1 MIKRGVYLLVGV
13 AMLLAACQP
22 SRPSQVSSFAATGAP
37 PTQAAPLG
45 STPRLTA
52 ALRLTATPSGSPVPP
67 GCTVVSR
74 NPAPGPTQES
84 RFPAVN
90 AKDWQIGP
98 EDARVTIVEYS
109 DFMCPGCAG
118 LEPVMALLEQNFPA
132 DLRVVYRHFPLT
144 SIHDKAAL
152 SAQAA
157 EAAGLQGKFWE
168 MHDQLFSRQKEWE
181 QMDPQ
186 QFETW
191 LAERAGELKLD
202 VERFKSDLNSP
213 ALVKQAQDAWDQ
225 GVASGMPGTPFL
237 LVDGEIYSGP
247 LSYANLE
254 AIIQLKLLA
263 DKQFDTCP
271 PMQIDSS
278 KQYQA
283 TIKTEKGD
291 IVLELLAEDAP
302 MAVNNFIFLA
312 QHGWFDGTTF
322 HRVVPG
328 FVAQAGDP
336 TGTSFGSPGYAFDN
350 EIVPGLKFDKPGM
363 VGMAN
368 AGPGTNGSQFFITMA
383 PTPDLDGKYT
393 IFGRVIAGMDV
404 VEKLKERNPSQSL
417 VAETG
422 DKIFSVVI
430 TEK

>member
-1 MIKRGVYLLVGV
+1 
-13 AMLLAACQP
+13 
-22 SRPSQVSSFAATGAP
+22 
-37 PTQAAPLG
+37 
-45 STPRLTA
+45 
-52 ALRLTATPSGSPVPP
+52 
-67 GCTVVSR
+67 
-74 NPAPGPTQES
+74 
-84 RFPAVN
+84 
-90 AKDWQIGP
+90 
-98 EDARVTIVEYS
+98 
-109 DFMCPGCAG
+109 
-118 LEPVMALLEQNFPA
+118 
-132 DLRVVYRHFPLT
+132 
-144 SIHDKAAL
+144 
-152 SAQAA
+152 
-157 EAAGLQGKFWE
+157 
-168 MHDQLFSRQKEWE
+168 
-181 QMDPQ
+181 
-186 QFETW
+186 
-191 LAERAGELKLD
+191 
-202 VERFKSDLNSP
+202 
-213 ALVKQAQDAWDQ
+213 
-225 GVASGMPGTPFL
+225 MPGTPFL
-237 LVDGEIYSGP
+237 LIDGEIYSGP
-247 LSYANLE
+247 LSYANLN

-271 PMQIDSS
+271 PMQIDTS

-312 QHGWFDGTTF
+312 RQGWFDGTNF

-350 EIVPGLKFDKPGM
+350 EIVPGLKFDQPGM

-383 PTPDLDGKYT
+383 PAPDLDGKYT

-404 VEKLKERNPSQSL
+404 VEKLKERNPAQSL
-417 VAETG
+417 PAEPG

>member
-1 MIKRGVYLLVGV
+1 M
-13 AMLLAACQP
+13 
-22 SRPSQVSSFAATGAP
+22 
-37 PTQAAPLG
+37 
-45 STPRLTA
+45 
-52 ALRLTATPSGSPVPP
+52 
-67 GCTVVSR
+67 
-74 NPAPGPTQES
+74 
-84 RFPAVN
+84 
-90 AKDWQIGP
+90 
-98 EDARVTIVEYS
+98 TIVEYS

-118 LEPVMALLEQNFPA
+118 LEPIMALLVQNFPA

-271 PMQIDSS
+271 PMQIDPS

-312 QHGWFDGTTF
+312 QHGWFDETTF